1 MSYLEEFKT
10 QIINRDFPKFFQL
23 WEEYCNNDTV
33 DVEEF
38 VQLLQM
44 IKSAEVA
51 KPVGGIIETA
61 LPLWRC
67 ITDKKEQY
75 EVLKHII
82 DLQTTQSETLA
93 ELTLQFIKDI
103 HGQDPLFNERLRLVG
118 LRSKENF
125 QGAISNYDLLAH
137 MKVGNFVFHHG
148 GWGTGEIMEISPV
161 REQIAVEFE
170 NVSGR
175 KHITFSNAF
184 KTLIPINH
192 EHFLARRFAD
202 PDTFEQEARENPVA
216 IIKLLIQDVGPKSAA
231 EIKDEL
237 CELVIPEKDWTK
249 WWQGARA
256 KIKKD
261 PMIET
266 PDNLKDPFRLRKA
279 ELSQE
284 DRLKK
289 AMKNKSG
296 VEEVILSTYNFMRDL
311 PNAKKH
317 QDITKTLL
325 DQTVALLSQGDLT
338 PAQELQIY
346 ILLEIMFSY
355 QVEAK
360 NSEFLV
366 RKHERID
373 EVINAIDILAL
384 KKRAMHIVRE
394 CRPDWA
400 ELFLKMLLAQQ
411 QSAIRDYLL
420 KELNQGSS
428 KALLV
433 KNIQELVLN
442 PTTHPEFVAWY
453 FHKIVAEPDSE
464 LPFSSKKELCK
475 FFEAFLILFSF
486 IENKPEYRELS
497 KKMYNLLS
505 GKRYAVVRSIIEGTE
520 IDFIKEF
527 LLLVA
532 KCQSLTDHDIKNL
545 HSLAQVVH
553 PSLAKSRQ
561 QKSQSNADG
570 HTIWTTEA
578 GYTKTQERLKQI
590 ATKEMIE
597 NAREVEA
604 ARALGDLRENSEYKF
619 AVEKRHRLQG
629 EMKSLSDMLNKAR
642 VITKDDIFPDEV
654 SVGSVVSIKNDAGQ
668 VSKYTILGPW
678 DADAE
683 SNILSFQSK
692 LAQAMI
698 GSREGDTFQFKD
710 EDYTIES
717 IRNIFDK

>member
-10 QIINRDFPKFFQL
+10 QIISRDFPKFFQL

-44 IKSAEVA
+44 IKNTEVA

-61 LPLWRC
+61 LPLWQC

-82 DLQTTQSETLA
+82 DLQTTQSQTLA
-93 ELTLQFIKDI
+93 DLALEFIKTI
-103 HGQDPLFNERLRLVG
+103 HGDDPLFNERLRLVG

-161 REQIAVEFE
+161 REQITVEFE

-175 KHITFSNAF
+175 KYITFSNAF
-184 KTLIPINH
+184 KTLIPIHSN
-192 EHFLARRFAD
+192 HFLARRFAD
-202 PDTFEQEARENPVA
+202 ADKLEQEARDNPVA
-216 IIKLLIQDVGPKSAA
+216 IIKMLIQDVGPKTAA
-231 EIKDEL
+231 EIKDDL

-266 PDNLKDPFRLRKA
+266 PENLKDPFRLRKA

-289 AMKNKSG
+289 VMKNKSG
-296 VEEVILSTYNFMRDL
+296 IEEVILSTYNFMRDL

-317 QDITKTLL
+317 HDITKTLL
-325 DQTVALLSQGDLT
+325 DQTLKLLTQDELT
-338 PAQELQIY
+338 PSQELQIY
-346 ILLEIMFSY
+346 ILLETMFNH

-360 NSEFLV
+360 HSEFLV
-366 RKHERID
+366 RKHEKIED
-373 EVINAIDILAL
+373 VINAIEILAL
-384 KKRAMHIVRE
+384 KKRAMNIVRE
-394 CRPDWA
+394 CRPDWDQ
-400 ELFLKMLLAQQ
+400 LFLKMLLSQQ

-420 KELNQGSS
+420 KELNTSS
-428 KALLV
+428 KTLLI
-433 KNIQELVLN
+433 KNLKELMIN
-442 PTTHPEFVAWY
+442 PTTYPEFVVWY
-453 FHKIVAEPDSE
+453 FHKIVADPDSE
-464 LPFSSKKELCK
+464 LPFSDKQGLCE
-475 FFEAFLILFSF
+475 FFEAFLILFSYL
-486 IENKPEYRELS
+486 ENKPEYRDLL

-505 GKRYAVVRSIIEGTE
+505 GNRYAVVRGIIEGTSLE
-520 IDFIKEF
+520 FIKEF

-532 KCQSLTDHDIKNL
+532 KCQTLTDHDVKIL
-545 HSLAQVVH
+545 RSLAQVVH
-553 PSLAKSRQ
+553 PSLEGKKQ
-561 QKSQSNADG
+561 QKSQANADG
-570 HTIWTTEA
+570 HTIWTTDA
-578 GYTKTQERLKQI
+578 GYAKTQERLKHI

-642 VITKDDIFPDEV
+642 IITKDDIFPDEV
-654 SVGSVVSIKNDAGQ
+654 CVGSIVSVKNDAGQ
-668 VSKYTILGPW
+668 VTTYTILGPW

-683 SNILSFQSK
+683 SNVLSFQSK

-698 GSREGDTFQFKD
+698 GCREGDTFQFKD
-710 EDYTIES
+710 EDYTIGN
-717 IRNIFDK
+717 IKNIFDK